1 MKKPF
6 RQIFKDYFN
15 FLGKDRNAVIA
26 LCIIIAAVMAGHL
39 VLNRIELKSQYDF
52 AEIMEAFKSWENEQE
67 EQQEE
72 ITYFEFNPN
81 TITAESLDSLPI
93 PPFIKRNIL
102 SYRSAGGT
110 FSQPGDFRKIYGMN
124 DSIFAE
130 LEPYIRI
137 SSEKQNFIEKQQT
150 DGVEMPRGSLDP
162 NTATANELNRYGFN
176 RFQAANLLK
185 YRQSG
190 GVFSEP
196 SDLLKIYGIDSAFF
210 RQIKPVIQIEEKP
223 EMEKLSGPPE
233 ESAPVMVE
241 LNSADSLDLVRLR
254 GIGPVFASRILK
266 YRDLLGGFYSPH
278 QLLEVYGFP
287 EETFHALSQ
296 HLMADSLKV
305 EKLRLNFVG
314 YTELIRHPYFE
325 RDHVQAILNFRNE
338 NGPFSSN
345 FQLVSEGLLDSAK
358 YAALK
363 PYLSCR

>member
-1 MKKPF
+1 MKKPI
-6 RQIFKDYFN
+6 RQIFKEYFN

-26 LCIIIAAVMAGHL
+26 LCVLIAVVMAGHL
-39 VLNRIELKSQYDF
+39 VVNRIELKSQYDLT
-52 AEIMEAFKSWENEQE
+52 EVMEAFKAWESEQE
-67 EQQEE
+67 DQQE
-72 ITYFEFNPN
+72 IAAYFEFDPN

-93 PPFIKRNIL
+93 PRFIRRNIL
-102 SYRSAGGT
+102 RYRSAGGT

-137 SSEKQNFIEKQQT
+137 SSEKQNYDEKAKPIEF
-150 DGVEMPRGSLDP
+150 EMPTGFFDP
-162 NTATANELNRYGFN
+162 NTATTDELQQFGFN
-176 RFQAANLLK
+176 QFQASNVVK

-190 GVFSEP
+190 GFFTQP

-210 RQIKPVIQIEEKP
+210 MRVQRIIQIEEQP
-223 EMEKLSGPPE
+223 EVEILSGSFRE
-233 ESAPVMVE
+233 RAPVVVE
-241 LNSADSLDLVRLR
+241 LNSADSLDLVKLR

-266 YRDLLGGFYSPH
+266 YRDLLGGFYSPY

-287 EETFHALSQ
+287 EETFQALSQ
-296 HLMADSLKV
+296 NLMADSLKV
-305 EKLRLNFVG
+305 EKLRLNFAG
-314 YTELIRHPYFE
+314 YTELVRHPYFE
-325 RDHVQAILNFRNE
+325 RDQVQAILNFRNA

-345 FQLVSEGLLDSAK
+345 AQLVSEGLLDSAK

>member
-6 RQIFKDYFN
+6 RRIFKAYFN
-15 FLGKDRNAVIA
+15 FLGKDRNAVVA
-26 LCIIIAAVMAGHL
+26 LCVIIAFVLAGHL
-39 VLNRIELKSQYDF
+39 VVNRIEPKSQYTF
-52 AEIMEAFKSWENEQE
+52 SEIMEAFQAWENEQE
-67 EQQEE
+67 DQQNN
-72 ITYFEFNPN
+72 TAYFEFDPN

-130 LEPYIRI
+130 VEPYLRI
-137 SSEKQNFIEKQQT
+137 SFEKQRSPEKQQT
-150 DGVEMPRGSLDP
+150 TEFEMPAGSFDP
-162 NTATANELNRYGFN
+162 NTATADTLLRFGFN
-176 RFQAANLLK
+176 RFQTSNLLK

-190 GVFSEP
+190 GVFSQP
-196 SDLLKIYGIDSAFF
+196 ADLLKIYGIDSAFF
-210 RQIKPVIQIEEKP
+210 VQVESAIQIERKP
-223 EMEKLSGPPE
+223 ELEMLSKSFE
-233 ESAPVMVE
+233 TSAPVVVE
-241 LNSADSLDLVRLR
+241 LNSADSLDLVKLR

-266 YRDLLGGFYSPH
+266 YRDLLGGFYSPY

-287 EETFHALSQ
+287 EETFHTLSQ

-305 EKLRLNFVG
+305 EKLRLNFAG

-358 YAALK
+358 YAVLK